1 MRIRILIAA
10 ALAAAALTAA
20 VSASA
25 FVSDREERSPAVLD
39 VVKNGMAA
47 QSIDFQSSDFVV
59 EGEGALDAIVITQ
72 LPEEG
77 VLTVGGQMV
86 GEGDVI
92 AMSAVNGLRFTPMER
107 RA

>member
-20 VSASA
+20 LPASA
-25 FVSDREERSPAVLD
+25 LFSDREESSPAVLD

-59 EGEGALDAIVITQ
+59 EGEGALNGIVVTS
-72 LPEEG
+72 LPDPAAG
-77 VLTVGGQMV
+77 LLTVGGQLV
-86 GEGDVI
+86 GE
-92 AMSAVNGLRFTPMER
+92 ALAGLFTTG
-107 RA
+107 A

>member
-59 EGEGALDAIVITQ
+59 EGAGALDAIVITQ
-72 LPEEG
+72 LPEE
-77 VLTVGGQMV
+77 
-86 GEGDVI
+86 
-92 AMSAVNGLRFTPMER
+92 
-107 RA
+107 